1 MRRRSRRRE
10 TAPAG
15 VAAHHGNAPAYDPLS
30 ESEAQR
36 VVAASLALMHDPGVR
51 FDPDPRV
58 LDLFSAAGC
67 DVSRDG
73 RVKLDPELVRAS
85 LDSVAKSVRIWDR
98 PGVGS
103 IEISN
108 RHTWFFPGMTAVNV
122 FDVDSGARRRS
133 TREDL
138 ARITR
143 LADALPNIDGAC
155 VACKIVEHSSAQ
167 GEMEEFAVM
176 AANTTKP
183 LEYLCESDA
192 ALEAAI
198 EMAAAVR
205 GGAGALAEKPY
216 FLHGITPLP
225 LYYAKQ
231 HSDQLIRAVEAGIP
245 LCAGTFT
252 IGGASTPITIAG
264 SLVHGL
270 ATDFAGIVLSQ
281 LLRKGCF
288 CMGSSDIAFM
298 DAATGELGALSQTLL
313 GELAKRQ
320 IGRLLG
326 LPFSS
331 GNGGKARC
339 RGFGRETISELTAT
353 MLNTFYSRP
362 ATCDYLGLVDD
373 GLTYSLHALLL
384 CHDLA
389 GLLRCLWQGV
399 RVDDETLALELSRAL
414 GPGGSYLAERH
425 TARHCRSER
434 WASRYFHRPSG
445 GSPAGA
451 GGTDL
456 LERIDADL
464 REILASHRPESLAAP
479 LGRELDSILQ
489 SFGAAPLG

>member
-1 MRRRSRRRE
+1 V
-10 TAPAG
+10 AG
-15 VAAHHGNAPAYDPLS
+15 DRGNAPPYDPLS
-30 ESEAQR
+30 EAEAQR
-36 VVAASLALMHDPGVR
+36 VVAATLALMHDPGVR

-67 DVSRDG
+67 DVSREG
-73 RVKLDPELVRAS
+73 LVKIDPELSRAS

-98 PGVGS
+98 PGVAS

-108 RHTWFFPGMTAVNV
+108 RDTCFFPGMTAVNV
-122 FDVDSGARRRS
+122 FDLEAGARRPS

-138 ARITR
+138 ATITR
-143 LADALPNIDGAC
+143 VADALPDIDGAC

-192 ALEAAI
+192 ALEAVI

-205 GGAGALAEKPY
+205 GGAGPLAEKPY

-225 LYYAKQ
+225 LYFAKQ
-231 HSDQLIRAVEAGIP
+231 HTDQLCRAVEAGIP
-245 LCAGTFT
+245 VCAGTFT
-252 IGGASTPITIAG
+252 IGGASSPITIAG
-264 SLVHGL
+264 NLVHGL

-281 LLRKGCF
+281 LLRKGSF

-298 DAATGELGALSQTLL
+298 DAATAELGALSQTLL
-313 GELAKRQ
+313 AELAKRQ
-320 IGRLLG
+320 VGRLLG

-339 RGFGRETISELTAT
+339 RGFGRETISEITAT
-353 MLNTFYSRP
+353 MLNSFYSRP

-373 GLTYSLHALLL
+373 GMTYSLHALLL

-399 RVDDETLALELSRAL
+399 RVDDDTLALELIRAL
-414 GPGGSYLAERH
+414 GPRGNFLAERH
-425 TARHCRSER
+425 TARHCRTER
-434 WASRYFHRPSG
+434 WASRYFHVPSG
-445 GSPAGA
+445 REAA
-451 GGTDL
+451 GGGGADL
-456 LERIDADL
+456 LDRIDADL
-464 REILASHRPESLAAP
+464 REILASHRPESLPAP
-479 LGRELDSILQ
+479 LGRELDAILQ
-489 SFGAAPLG
+489 RFGAAPLG